1 MILIAHNIRSLH
13 NVGSIFRSA
22 DAFGV
27 ERLYLTGFTGTPPRK
42 EIAKVSL
49 GSEDRVSWEKRNEIL
64 PLFDELRQ
72 AGYRI
77 LALETSPSGV
87 AIQDAVLQKAPV
99 ALIVGNEVDGIEHAV
114 LEKVDQIVE
123 IPMLGRKRS
132 LNVSVAAG
140 IALYAFSKK

>member
-49 GSEDRVSWEKRNEIL
+49 GSEDRVKWEHRDEIL
-64 PLFDELRQ
+64 PLLEELKAQ
-72 AGYRI
+72 NVKI
-77 LALETSPSGV
+77 IALETSPAGKT
-87 AIQDAVLQKAPV
+87 IQDVVLDDSVAV
-99 ALIVGNEVDGIEHAV
+99 IVGNEVSGIEREV
-114 LEKVDQIVE
+114 LDAADYIVE
-123 IPMLGRKRS
+123 IPMPGQKRS

>member
-49 GSEDRVSWEKRNEIL
+49 GSEDRVVWEHRDEIL
-64 PLFDELRQ
+64 PLIGELRKS
-72 AGYRI
+72 GYAI
-77 LALETSPSGV
+77 FALETGPSALPIDEITGSKDR
-87 AIQDAVLQKAPV
+87 I
-99 ALIVGNEVDGIEHAV
+99 ALIVGNEVSG
-114 LEKVDQIVE
+114 LEKTITDACDKTVE
-123 IPMLGRKRS
+123 IPMPGCKKS

-140 IALYAFSKK
+140 IALFAFGRK